1 MALKIIA
8 YASFILIIILKNRD
22 GASANAVFFLVAYS
36 IFTALEVAF
45 LYKRFGPSGVS

>member
-8 YASFILIIILKNRD
+8 YASFILIIVLKNRE
-22 GASANAVFFLVAYS
+22 GAFANVIFFLIAYL